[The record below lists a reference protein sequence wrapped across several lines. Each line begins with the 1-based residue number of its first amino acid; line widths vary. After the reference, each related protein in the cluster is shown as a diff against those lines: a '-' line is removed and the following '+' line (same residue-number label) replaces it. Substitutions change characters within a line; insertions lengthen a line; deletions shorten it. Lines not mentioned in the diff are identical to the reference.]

1 MTDTRADSSSGPAR
15 TADLETNSVEATSL
29 ETLRVELT
37 AAIHAIQVDAAA
49 SNFLVRG
56 RSLSDSAPRAITFD
70 QQTTMEVA
78 ADVLSYAEA
87 ILAKQ
92 WLAYDPSY
100 QLASNQ
106 ALVDELGEVPELG
119 RLHSALQ
126 AAPLDSTPPASTPP
140 VSTGPAS
147 TPPVSTKDD
156 PLNSHVVATVHRA
169 WKSPTLGLTAYRLKG
184 PGIATRRP
192 RGIRILVPRGGIFE
206 RIDTEVVYYEPG
218 FDALVFGDHV
228 FVTSITTLQR
238 SLGSTQRAR
247 AMATRTFARATSKL
261 AIEGADELAA
271 AVATDPAMVAKMAQ
285 LSRILDNELEY
296 AALLT
301 TDRILAFLDRNP
313 HVPIA
318 TTGTGSERRLLFE
331 ASPQKRY
338 LIVKALADDYL
349 RSELSQRTYEVGS
362 KVQLPD

>member
-1 MTDTRADSSSGPAR
+1 MTDADVTESGQPFDGNALNGNAFDGNAFDGLR
-15 TADLETNSVEATSL
+15 EALE
-29 ETLRVELT
+29 
-37 AAIHAIQVDAAA
+37 AAIHAIRADPTA
-49 SNFLVRG
+49 SNYLVRG
-56 RSLSDSAPRAITFD
+56 ASISDGSATEVTFD
-70 QQTTMEVA
+70 AQTTTEVA
-78 ADVLSYAEA
+78 ADVLAYAEL

-119 RLHSALQ
+119 RLHAALLT
-126 AAPLDSTPPASTPP
+126 APLDASPPDPQ
-140 VSTGPAS
+140 
-147 TPPVSTKDD
+147 KDD
-156 PLNSHVVATVHRA
+156 PLHSHVVATVHRA
-169 WKSPTLGLTAYRLKG
+169 WTTPAVAVTAYRLKG

-192 RGIRILVPRGGIFE
+192 RGIRILIPRDGIFE

-218 FDALVFGDHV
+218 FDALVLGDHV

-238 SLGSTQRAR
+238 SLGSTDRAR
-247 AMATRTFARATSKL
+247 AMATATFARATSRL
-261 AIEGADELAA
+261 AIEGAEQLAA

-285 LSRILDNELEY
+285 LSRILDAEPEY
-296 AALLT
+296 ADLLT
-301 TDRILAFLDRNP
+301 TDRVLAFLNP

-331 ASPQKRY
+331 SSPQKRY

-349 RSELSQRTYEVGS
+349 RSELSQYTYEVGS

>member
-15 TADLETNSVEATSL
+15 TADLETTPLETTTL

-37 AAIHAIQVDAAA
+37 AAIHAIKVDAAA

-56 RSLSDSAPRAITFD
+56 QSLSDSAPRAVTFD
-70 QQTTMEVA
+70 QQTTTEVA

-119 RLHSALQ
+119 RLHWALQ
-126 AAPLDSTPPASTPP
+126 AAPLDSTPPSSTLP
-140 VSTGPAS
+140 VSTG
-147 TPPVSTKDD
+147 DD
-156 PLNSHVVATVHRA
+156 SLNPLHSRVVATVHRV
-169 WKSPTLGLTAYRLKG
+169 WKDSTLGLTAYRLKG

-192 RGIRILVPRGGIFE
+192 RGIRILVPRAGIFE

-247 AMATRTFARATSKL
+247 AMATRTLARATSKL

-285 LSRILDNELEY
+285 LSRILDDEPEY

-318 TTGTGSERRLLFE
+318 TMGTGSERRLLFE

>member
-1 MTDTRADSSSGPAR
+1 MTDTEADTIAAAVQTTRLETVRAD
-15 TADLETNSVEATSL
+15 
-29 ETLRVELT
+29 LT
-37 AAIHAIQVDAAA
+37 AAIHTIRLDAAA
-49 SNFLVRG
+49 SNYLVRG
-56 RSLSDSAPRAITFD
+56 QSLSDSVPRAVTFD
-70 QQTTMEVA
+70 QQTTTEVA
-78 ADVLSYAEA
+78 ADVISYAEA

-106 ALVDELGEVPELG
+106 ALVDELSEVPELV

-126 AAPLDSTPPASTPP
+126 AAPLDSTAPD
-140 VSTGPAS
+140 
-147 TPPVSTKDD
+147 STKDD
-156 PLNSHVVATVHRA
+156 STRDDPLDSRVVATVHRA
-169 WKSPTLGLTAYRLKG
+169 WKDPTLGLTAYRLKG

-192 RGIRILVPRGGIFE
+192 RGIRILVPRAGIFE

-238 SLGSTQRAR
+238 SLGSTGRAR

-261 AIEGADELAA
+261 AIEGAEELAA

-285 LSRILDNELEY
+285 LSRILDDEPEY

-318 TTGTGSERRLLFE
+318 TTGMGSERRLLFE

>member
-1 MTDTRADSSSGPAR
+1 MNDTEADTIAAAVQTTRLETVRAD
-15 TADLETNSVEATSL
+15 
-29 ETLRVELT
+29 LT
-37 AAIHAIQVDAAA
+37 AAIHTIRLDAAA
-49 SNFLVRG
+49 SNYLVRG
-56 RSLSDSAPRAITFD
+56 QSLSDSVPRAVTFD
-70 QQTTMEVA
+70 QQTTTEVA
-78 ADVLSYAEA
+78 ADVISYAEA

-106 ALVDELGEVPELG
+106 ALVDELSEVPELV

-126 AAPLDSTPPASTPP
+126 AAPLDSTAPDSTAPDWTAP
-140 VSTGPAS
+140 D
-147 TPPVSTKDD
+147 STKDD
-156 PLNSHVVATVHRA
+156 STRDDPLDSRVVATVHRA
-169 WKSPTLGLTAYRLKG
+169 WKDPTLGLTAYRLKG

-192 RGIRILVPRGGIFE
+192 RGIRILVPRAGIFE

-238 SLGSTQRAR
+238 SLGSTGRAR

-261 AIEGADELAA
+261 AIEGAEELAA

-285 LSRILDNELEY
+285 LSRILDDEPEY

-318 TTGTGSERRLLFE
+318 TTGMGSERRLLFE

>member
-1 MTDTRADSSSGPAR
+1 MTEQAFDEIRDGLA
-15 TADLETNSVEATSL
+15 AT
-29 ETLRVELT
+29 
-37 AAIHAIQVDAAA
+37 IHAIKADPTA
-49 SNFLVRG
+49 SNYLVRG
-56 RSLSDSAPRAITFD
+56 AGIADGSMHAVTFD
-70 QQTTMEVA
+70 AQTTAEVA
-78 ADVLSYAEA
+78 ADVMGYAEL

-106 ALVDELGEVPELG
+106 ALVDELAEVPELG
-119 RLHSALQ
+119 RLHADLVT
-126 AAPLDSTPPASTPP
+126 APLDRAPSASNQDAPQH
-140 VSTGPAS
+140 SR
-147 TPPVSTKDD
+147 
-156 PLNSHVVATVHRA
+156 VVATVHRA
-169 WKSPTLGLTAYRLKG
+169 WTDPTVALTAYRLKG

-192 RGIRILVPRGGIFE
+192 RGIRILIPRDGIFE
-206 RIDTEVVYYEPG
+206 RIDSEVVYYEPG

-238 SLGSTQRAR
+238 SLGSTDRAR
-247 AMATRTFARATSKL
+247 AMATKTFARATSKL
-261 AIEGADELAA
+261 AIEGAEELAA

-285 LSRILDNELEY
+285 LSRILDSEPEY

-301 TDRILAFLDRNP
+301 TERILAFLDRNP

-318 TTGTGSERRLLFE
+318 TTGTGDERRLLFE